1 MYFFDRKTMYF
12 VWYRE
17 DGQARSVGSAQ
28 LTVVENVCRIEISVT
43 NCGRVNGEFP
53 CYMLSG
59 PVESLLGMLHLNRG
73 KGSLSVRC
81 EADKVG
87 HAQVPYGKL
96 TGIHIDLKEHGYLEQ
111 RWLPIQPYPSKMEPV
126 EESPDHLISDIM
138 PYRRREND
146 TEKNIEQLKAEA
158 SREAE
163 CSAENYI
170 KNLAGESIGKAHEM
184 MSTDVM
190 KLKGEMA
197 DIEVKAVKM
206 KSVGKTVPEA
216 GSDREKT
223 LEMTSE
229 QKKVPEMRSVREKEP
244 EIRFIDEE
252 NSEEEGKMIETGELI
267 DGTPVPVREKHEE
280 KQPVHLY
287 ADKWQQLCAI
297 YPVVHPFG
305 DARGYLSI
313 EPRDFVILQERYQVM
328 VQNSFLLHGFY
339 NYRHL
344 LLGRQRGEREMNYY
358 LGVPG
363 VLYEKERAAALFY
376 GFEGFESAK
385 IPAEEGTLGII

>member
-17 DGQARSVGSAQ
+17 DGQARSVGSTQ
-28 LTVVENVCRIEISVT
+28 LTVVENVCRIEVSVT
-43 NCGRVNGEFP
+43 NCGRVDGEFP

-59 PVESLLGMLHLNRG
+59 PVESLLGMLRLSRG
-73 KGSLSVRC
+73 KGALSLRC

-96 TGIHIDLKEHGYLEQ
+96 TGIHIDLREYGYLEQ
-111 RWLPIQPYPSKMEPV
+111 KWLPLQPNRSKAGPT
-126 EESPDHLISDIM
+126 EEFPGHMISDIM

-158 SREAE
+158 ETVREKKWETGPVEEKVAATE
-163 CSAENYI
+163 
-170 KNLAGESIGKAHEM
+170 
-184 MSTDVM
+184 
-190 KLKGEMA
+190 
-197 DIEVKAVKM
+197 
-206 KSVGKTVPEA
+206 SVGKTVPEA
-216 GSDREKT
+216 ESDPERALDTEKDPEKSAEMISDRDKEAGTRTFGEEELDRGGKRR
-223 LEMTSE
+223 ENRDIRKGA
-229 QKKVPEMRSVREKEP
+229 QAAVREP
-244 EIRFIDEE
+244 
-252 NSEEEGKMIETGELI
+252 
-267 DGTPVPVREKHEE
+267 HEE

-297 YPVVHPFG
+297 YPIVHPFG

-385 IPAEEGTLGII
+385 IPAEEGSFGYYMKNVQI

>member
-1 MYFFDRKTMYF
+1 MCFFDRKTMYF

-28 LTVVENVCRIEISVT
+28 LTVVENVCRIEVSVT
-43 NCGRVNGEFP
+43 NCGRVDGEFP

-73 KGSLSVRC
+73 KGTLSVRC

-96 TGIHIDLKEHGYLEQ
+96 TGIHVDLKEHGYLEQ
-111 RWLPIQPYPSKMEPV
+111 RWLPLQPYPSKMKPV

-146 TEKNIEQLKAEA
+146 TEKNIEQLRAELAKGGTEMDKAAGLTKEENEA
-158 SREAE
+158 DNAVDLTRRETE
-163 CSAENYI
+163 T
-170 KNLAGESIGKAHEM
+170 GKASVFMEEGVEKNRFTG
-184 MSTDVM
+184 SADGGAEGV
-190 KLKGEMA
+190 KL
-197 DIEVKAVKM
+197 
-206 KSVGKTVPEA
+206 
-216 GSDREKT
+216 
-223 LEMTSE
+223 
-229 QKKVPEMRSVREKEP
+229 EKEMDKSG
-244 EIRFIDEE
+244 EDMEWKR
-252 NSEEEGKMIETGELI
+252 KET
-267 DGTPVPVREKHEE
+267 

-287 ADKWQQLCAI
+287 PDKWQQLCAI
-297 YPVVHPFG
+297 YPIVHPFG

-313 EPRDFVILQERYQVM
+313 EPRDFVILQERYQAM
-328 VQNSFLLHGFY
+328 AQNSFLLHGFY

-344 LLGRQRGEREMNYY
+344 LLGRQREEQEMNYY

-363 VLYEKERAAALFY
+363 VLYEKERSAALFY

-385 IPAEEGTLGII
+385 IPAQEGSFGYYMKRVQI

>member
-28 LTVVENVCRIEISVT
+28 LTVLENVCRIEISVT
-43 NCGRVNGEFP
+43 NCGRVDGEFP

-59 PVESLLGMLHLNRG
+59 PVESLLGMLRLNRG
-73 KGSLSVRC
+73 KGSLSMRC
-81 EADKVG
+81 GADRVG

-96 TGIHIDLKEHGYLEQ
+96 TGIHIDLKEFGYLEQ
-111 RWLPIQPYPSKMEPV
+111 KWLPLQPY
-126 EESPDHLISDIM
+126 SPKTEAVREIPEHMVSDRM

-146 TEKNIEQLKAEA
+146 TEKNIEQLKPQTEINEKAAVIQPTGEQTTEI
-158 SREAE
+158 RDIGEE
-163 CSAENYI
+163 DIKEPKKQEEKEEEENETP
-170 KNLAGESIGKAHEM
+170 G
-184 MSTDVM
+184 
-190 KLKGEMA
+190 
-197 DIEVKAVKM
+197 
-206 KSVGKTVPEA
+206 
-216 GSDREKT
+216 
-223 LEMTSE
+223 
-229 QKKVPEMRSVREKEP
+229 SVRE
-244 EIRFIDEE
+244 
-252 NSEEEGKMIETGELI
+252 TQ
-267 DGTPVPVREKHEE
+267 EE

-297 YPVVHPFG
+297 YPIVHPFG

-363 VLYEKERAAALFY
+363 VLYEKE
-376 GFEGFESAK
+376 
-385 IPAEEGTLGII
+385 